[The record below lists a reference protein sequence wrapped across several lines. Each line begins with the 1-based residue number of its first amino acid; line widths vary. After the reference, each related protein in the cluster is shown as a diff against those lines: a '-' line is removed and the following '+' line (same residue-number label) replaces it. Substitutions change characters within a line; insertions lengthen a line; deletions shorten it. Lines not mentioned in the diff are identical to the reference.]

1 MALLF
6 VLLLLLLL
14 LSSSFF
20 FFLICLFLPG
30 RSPQHLAQEDA
41 VSSLHVL
48 GAGGDPLHCV
58 KRRVQRHL
66 IPRPFDDHG
75 MIWIV
80 LIVLVVSI
88 LIVGFGRNL
97 RHMHAHFYILVIL
110 ILLALF
116 IVAFVVIH
124 RDGRRVSPSHGPDQ
138 GDALLQQGRVD
149 FGGVHLVV
157 FLLFPPRDR
166 LSTTV
171 FPYEDVRQLH
181 RLLLRRSC
189 IVVLAS
195 SPDRPLQKVAVQAER
210 SVAVRIL
217 VQHQT
222 RIVL

>member
-20 FFLICLFLPG
+20 FFLICIFLSG

-116 IVAFVVIH
+116 VVDFVVIQ
-124 RDGRRVSPSHGPDQ
+124 RDGRWVSPSHGPNKR
-138 GDALLQQGRVD
+138 DALLQQGRVD
-149 FGGVHLVV
+149 FGGIHLVV
-157 FLLFPPRDR
+157 FLLLPPRDR
-166 LSTTV
+166 LRTV
-171 FPYEDVRQLH
+171 FLDEDVRQLH
-181 RLLLRRSC
+181 RLLLRHSC
-189 IVVLAS
+189 IVVLAR